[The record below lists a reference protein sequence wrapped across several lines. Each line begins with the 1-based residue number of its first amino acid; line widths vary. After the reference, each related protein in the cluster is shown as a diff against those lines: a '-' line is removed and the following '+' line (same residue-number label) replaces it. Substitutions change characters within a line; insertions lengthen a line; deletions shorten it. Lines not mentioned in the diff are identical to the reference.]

1 MTKTPRPYQI
11 DCVDRTA
18 KSLAKHQATILHA
31 PTGAGKSLMCQMIVD
46 RTIAKGKTVLVL
58 SDARKIFDQLVEEL
72 DPVEIKSEV
81 KHLIIDRGECYCG
94 MIQTLLRRPLILQQ
108 LGDLGT
114 DLILIIDECHIS
126 TSTKLINLLPNAY
139 RIGLTATPYGL
150 WHKHLPEY
158 YNDFV
163 EGPQVDFL
171 IQNGYLTN
179 YRHFART
186 PADTSLLKIRNGEYT
201 EKSQENVFSARAV
214 YDGLFE
220 DLRLFPFKKCVIFVA
235 SIKQAEALYEKL
247 MLEGF
252 MAARYHSGLK
262 YPEYELAKFE
272 KLDMANVLVTI
283 KSLSKG
289 WDFKPIDM
297 VVLMHKTKST
307 SLYQQEIGRGSR
319 IYPGKN
325 MFTVLDYGSNWKDH
339 GLYFEDRPYS
349 ELWNL
354 VKPPKETEQ
363 ASSSK
368 SCPSCESILP
378 ISATKCKYCGYQ
390 FPIEEKKMAQ
400 GELVDLTDEYHVM
413 VGKKIS
419 ELTPNELANYCKIKN
434 KKAYAIRVAKSQEQ
448 VKPGFL
454 LDFAAEMG
462 YRRNWIYTQNIPNER
477 IEFMDIT
484 LR

>member
-1 MTKTPRPYQI
+1 MKKIPRPYQI

-18 KSLAKHQATILHA
+18 RSLAEHQATILHA

-46 RTIAKGKTVLVL
+46 RCIAKGRTVLVL

-72 DPVEIKSEV
+72 GPIEIKSDV
-81 KHLIIDRGECYCG
+81 KQLAVKKGECYCG
-94 MIQTLLRRPLILQQ
+94 MIQTLLRRPMILKQLKD
-108 LGDLGT
+108 LGDGLV
-114 DLILIIDECHIS
+114 LIVDECHIS
-126 TSTKLINLLPNAY
+126 TSTKLIDELPNAY

-158 YNDFV
+158 YNDLV

-171 IQNGYLTN
+171 IQSGYLTN
-179 YRHFART
+179 YRHYART

-201 EKSQENVFSARAV
+201 EKSQESVFSARAV

-220 DLRLFPFKKCVIFVA
+220 DLRSFTFRKCVIFVA

-247 MLEGF
+247 NAAGF
-252 MAARYHSGLK
+252 RASRYHSGLK
-262 YPEYELAKFE
+262 YAEYELAKFE
-272 KLDMANVLVTI
+272 ELDMADILVTI

-289 WDFKPIDM
+289 WDYKPIDM
-297 VVLMHKTKST
+297 VALMHKTKST
-307 SLYQQEIGRGSR
+307 SLYQQEIGRGAR
-319 IYPGKN
+319 IFPGKEI
-325 MFTVLDYGSNWKDH
+325 FTVLDYGNNWKDH

-349 ELWNL
+349 ELWNM

-368 SCPSCESILP
+368 SCPSCESIIA

-390 FPIEEKKMAQ
+390 FPIEEKRMAQ
-400 GELVDLTDEYHVM
+400 GELIDLTDEYHVL
-413 VGKKIS
+413 VGKKVS
-419 ELTPNELANYCKIKN
+419 ELSPGELANYCKIKN
-434 KKAYAIRVAKSQEQ
+434 KKAYAIRVAKAQEQ
-448 VKPGFL
+448 LRPGFL

-462 YRRNWIYTQNIPNER
+462 YKRNWVYTQHIPNER
-477 IEFMDIT
+477 IDFMDIT